1 MATEEEFKDVVG
13 GIGMKYQRAGD
24 WKESDSVKGE
34 IKNADIKQMGEN
46 GEKKVVL
53 KVQLEDIKDNEG
65 AEGDEMLFVLNNT
78 NIKTLWNE
86 LTKKGYKG
94 YDFNKLVGKKVKV
107 SIIKVF
113 FKSSY
118 VNSFRVEFLN

>member
-1 MATEEEFKDVVG
+1 MATEEEFKGIVG

-24 WKESDSVKGE
+24 WKESDSIRGE
-34 IKNADIKQMGEN
+34 IKNIDIKEMGEN
-46 GEKKVVL
+46 DEKKVVL
-53 KVQLEDIKDNEG
+53 KLQLEDTG
-65 AEGDEMLFVLNNT
+65 GDEMNFVLNTT
-78 NIKTLWNE
+78 NIKIIWKE
-86 LTKKGYKG
+86 LTKSGYKG
-94 YDFNKLVGKKVKV
+94 YDFNKLVGKKVKI